1 VRILKNP
8 CMRKSLPGGGSLSF
22 VGEGRRRY
30 NIRSML
36 NRSELLERLRRWRE
50 WPSFNEEA
58 TLLGLVLPIL
68 QEAGYD
74 PFNPEEVFP
83 QAKDSNNLKPDLLL
97 YKGSARQE
105 GAPYMVI
112 EVKALG
118 ENLKKHE
125 NQVVQYMNGGQARW
139 YVLTNGETWEL
150 YDRNRSLPLANC
162 LLIRIR
168 LTDPGALRAL
178 SLLLSRTAAEPPLQ
192 EAEEA
197 LAEALLAQ
205 AAESTPIEEQ
215 KHAYSLTGHLVKPL
229 QAAVR
234 EARERFPL
242 AEPFVERWVQEWK
255 AKLEVK
261 TPPPSFP
268 PQRTFVSWA
277 EALFALGAE
286 CYKSDPDKVRQVL
299 KVLPPDYAGPLRHE
313 PLPDGHKLCVNFSV
327 KDTKRQL
334 NKLAHAF
341 PHLQGERIRV
351 RGEEFVLGNSPF

>member
-1 VRILKNP
+1 
-8 CMRKSLPGGGSLSF
+8 
-22 VGEGRRRY
+22 
-30 NIRSML
+30 ML
-36 NRSELLERLRRWRE
+36 NHSELLERLRRWRG

-105 GAPYMVI
+105 GVPYMVI

-118 ENLKKHE
+118 ENLKKYE

-139 YVLTNGETWEL
+139 YVLTNGETWEF
-150 YDRNRSLPLANC
+150 YDRNQSLPLTNC
-162 LLIRIR
+162 LLIRIQ

-178 SLLLSRTAAEPPLQ
+178 SLLLSKTAVEPLLQ

-205 AAESTPIEEQ
+205 AAESTSIEEQ
-215 KHAYSLTGHLVKPL
+215 KQAYNLTGHLVKPL

-234 EARERFPL
+234 EARDRFPR
-242 AEPFVERWVQEWK
+242 AEPFVEGWVQAWK
-255 AKLEVK
+255 AKLDVNTL
-261 TPPPSFP
+261 TPLPP
-268 PQRTFVSWA
+268 PQRTFSSWA

-286 CYKSDPDKVRQVL
+286 CYGSDPAKARQVL
-299 KVLPPDYAGPLRHE
+299 KILPPDYAGVLHHK
-313 PLPDGHKLCVNFSV
+313 PLPDGHKLCVNFSA
-327 KDTKRQL
+327 KDIKRQL
-334 NKLAHAF
+334 NKLACIF
-341 PHLQGERIRV
+341 PHLKGERIRV
-351 RGEEFVLGNSPF
+351 RKEDFVLECGSS